1 MPKKAGMQ
9 KKSSRIDWNRE
20 MEKETSPGIFGDE
33 TVQVLYLLRRTADRT
48 SVFYRIQEVDRR
60 KSNLQRYGIDRD

>member
-1 MPKKAGMQ
+1 
-9 KKSSRIDWNRE
+9 
-20 MEKETSPGIFGDE
+20 MEKETSPGIFRDE
-33 TVQVLYLLRRTADRT
+33 TVQVLYLLRRIADRT